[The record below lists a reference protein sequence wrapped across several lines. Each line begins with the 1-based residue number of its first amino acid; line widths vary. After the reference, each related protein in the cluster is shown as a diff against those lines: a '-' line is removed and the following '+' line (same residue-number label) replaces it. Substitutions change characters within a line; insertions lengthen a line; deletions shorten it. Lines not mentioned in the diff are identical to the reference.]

1 MQILLVKA
9 LFSRRV
15 RLSTGFSN
23 KFCLEIAKLEFL
35 EFFVKLKG
43 DLRSLAESKQTF
55 TNFSSYVILIHLL
68 TKFLSKTC
76 WNTLQTCT
84 FIFKVKIKIFG
95 TPCRGAYEKNAMLA
109 KNACKFSSS
118 SKIYRV
124 IQCQVRSA
132 SPFLQSNIKLLLIN
146 PILLLAQ
153 NFNLQIVELEMMR
166 GSERL
171 QTVNKPYFRYFG
183 LRII

>member
-1 MQILLVKA
+1 
-9 LFSRRV
+9 
-15 RLSTGFSN
+15 
-23 KFCLEIAKLEFL
+23 
-35 EFFVKLKG
+35 
-43 DLRSLAESKQTF
+43 
-55 TNFSSYVILIHLL
+55 
-68 TKFLSKTC
+68 
-76 WNTLQTCT
+76 
-84 FIFKVKIKIFG
+84 
-95 TPCRGAYEKNAMLA
+95 MLA

-166 GSERL
+166 RRTRRRREVADCKQALFPLLIDAILVLELFEYKITYLFEYNVITALLFSSFPSQKCVCEILRILVGMTHFENFMMRKILQLFKSARL
-171 QTVNKPYFRYFG
+171 QFLCKINVS
-183 LRII
+183 I

>member
-1 MQILLVKA
+1 
-9 LFSRRV
+9 
-15 RLSTGFSN
+15 
-23 KFCLEIAKLEFL
+23 
-35 EFFVKLKG
+35 
-43 DLRSLAESKQTF
+43 
-55 TNFSSYVILIHLL
+55 
-68 TKFLSKTC
+68 
-76 WNTLQTCT
+76 
-84 FIFKVKIKIFG
+84 
-95 TPCRGAYEKNAMLA
+95 MLA

-166 GSERL
+166 RWTRRRREVADCKQALFPLLIDAILVLELFEYKITYLFEYNVITALLFSSFPSQKCVCEI
-171 QTVNKPYFRYFG
+171 
-183 LRII
+183 LRILVGMTHFENFMMRKICNFSSLQDCNFYVKSYINVSFKNVDFRR